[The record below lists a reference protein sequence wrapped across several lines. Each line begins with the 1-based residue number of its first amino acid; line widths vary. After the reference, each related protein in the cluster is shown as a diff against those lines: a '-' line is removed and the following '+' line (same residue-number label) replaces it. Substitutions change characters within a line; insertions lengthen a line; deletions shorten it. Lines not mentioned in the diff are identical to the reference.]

1 MKKLLL
7 IALAAASF
15 AATVPASAQVVIR
28 EGRDGASVRIGGDR
42 GYHRD
47 RDYRRDRHM
56 ERRCRTVTERREGRH
71 GRMIVTT
78 RRICG

>member
-28 EGRDGASVRIGGDR
+28 EGRDGASVRIGDR
-42 GYHRD
+42 GYH
-47 RDYRRDRHM
+47 RDRHM

-71 GRMIVTT
+71 GRMVVVT
-78 RRICG
+78 RRVCG

>member
-15 AATVPASAQVVIR
+15 AVTVPASAQVVIR
-28 EGRDGASVRIGGDR
+28 EGRDGASVRVGGDR

-47 RDYRRDRHM
+47 RH
-56 ERRCRTVTERREGRH
+56 CRTITERREGRH

-78 RRICG
+78 RRVCG

>member
-15 AATVPASAQVVIR
+15 AATVPASAQVVVR
-28 EGRDGASVRIGGDR
+28 ECRDGASVRIGGDR
-42 GYHRD
+42 GYN
-47 RDYRRDRHM
+47 RDRHM

-71 GRMIVTT
+71 GRMVVVT
-78 RRICG
+78 RRVCG